1 MKRVLLIF
9 RAPRPAANFSIEASF
24 ATMQAAFDGGGEL
37 ALAKWTSSFL
47 SSGLWSRLR
56 GMLEVA
62 GQRADVYHVTG
73 DVHFLSLALPR
84 SRTVLTIHDVGFLT
98 RGRTALQRWILKK
111 LWLDLPVRHC
121 SVVTAVSEATRAEII
136 RHTGC
141 PPEKIVVV
149 PTVIPQSLRP
159 VPKAFNEDCPT
170 VLHIGMAPNKNFFR
184 HVEALAGLR
193 CKLRIVGRLDEK
205 HLEHLR
211 KHAIDYS
218 AAHSLS
224 NEQVRDAYE
233 ACDIV
238 LFASTLEGFGMPIIE
253 ANTVE
258 RVVVTSNLS
267 SMPEIAGSA
276 ACLVDPYR
284 VESIREGL
292 LRVMSDSEY
301 REQLLAAG
309 RENRSRFTPAAVAN
323 QYREIYA
330 RVSELKSIR

>member
-24 ATMQAAFDGGGEL
+24 ATMQAAFDSRGDL
-37 ALAKWTSSFL
+37 ALAKWTSSFV
-47 SSGLWSRLR
+47 SVGLWSRLR

-62 GQRADVYHVTG
+62 RQRADVYHVTG

-84 SRTVLTIHDVGFLT
+84 ARTVLTIHDVGFLS
-98 RGRTALQRWILKK
+98 RGRTALNRWLLKK

-121 SVVTAVSEATRAEII
+121 RVVTAVSEATRAEII
-136 RHTGC
+136 RHSGC
-141 PPEKIVVV
+141 PPEKVVV
-149 PTVIPQSLRP
+149 IPTVIPSGLRP
-159 VPKAFNEDCPT
+159 APKAFNEDCPT
-170 VLHIGMAPNKNFFR
+170 ILHIGMAPNKNFFR
-184 HVEALAGLR
+184 HVEALAGVR
-193 CKLRIVGRLDEK
+193 CKFRVIGRLEEV

-211 KHAIDYS
+211 KHAIDFS
-218 AAHSLS
+218 AAHNLT
-224 NEQVRDAYE
+224 NEQVREAYE
-233 ACDIV
+233 ACDVV

-258 RVVVTSNLS
+258 RVVITSALS

-292 LRVMSDSEY
+292 QRVISDRQY

-309 RENRSRFTPAAVAN
+309 RENRSRFTPTAVAN

-330 RVSELKSIR
+330 RLSGLQNTR